1 MAADGSLKGRRT
13 ISLETRSIDYID
25 DLDWTRMPVED
36 SRPRSDLTSI
46 WSRIPDDQYGGS
58 TASTF

>member
-36 SRPRSDLTSI
+36 SRPRSDLTSN
-46 WSRIPDDQYGGS
+46 WSRIPDD
-58 TASTF
+58 